1 MPSLDFIPSND
12 TNLHERALNTS
23 VDVYLLE
30 DSDMNVQSHDE
41 NAPLLGDDS
50 DNFSPDSY
58 SPLVNDVH
66 NDADFNKV
74 VQMSL
79 QAIES
84 GIHPERIYQGSSGSY
99 FVKNIDGKK
108 IAVFKPKDEE
118 PYGKLNP
125 KWTKWMHKHCCP
137 CCFGRSCLVPNQG
150 YLSEAGA
157 SLVDQKL
164 RLNIVP
170 TTRVVRLVSD
180 SFNYSPVD
188 RAKSKTKQH
197 VASRFP
203 EIGRHFNR
211 LGLPPKIGSFQ
222 LFVPDCE
229 DADYWLRHFDNE
241 SLPKPTAKE
250 FQFQFEK
257 LVVLDY
263 LIRNTDRGN
272 DNWLIRYHSPEL
284 KEGTDETTKDDWGVI
299 GMPKIELF
307 AIDNGLAFPFKHP
320 DEWRAYPF
328 YWAWLPMA
336 KEPFSDLIREAVL
349 PLLSDVHFINGLVRD
364 LHNLFKIDPGFDL
377 STFQRQMS
385 VLRGQV
391 VNLIA
396 ALRDSKSPY
405 DLVRMPVLTLE
416 LSTKKRYNKPRW
428 PHQRLAAGLAHGTTT
443 STTNDDDSIDYFRSY
458 THHPRVDVIHPVVS
472 VNTDQQSVSVDTNQM
487 HNLIG
492 YNNCTDLNNIQ
503 PTTSITQSNSTV
515 AAGDNN
521 AYAIAVDTEE
531 DGGIDVLEH
540 GLVAL
545 PSFKPKQSMSTDK
558 AAEVDLATTTS
569 LGDDVPEDDEDAEQR
584 FNLRYYKK
592 PFFSWF

>member
-58 SPLVNDVH
+58 SPL
-66 NDADFNKV
+66 
-74 VQMSL
+74 
-79 QAIES
+79 AIES

-99 FVKNIDGKK
+99 FVKNIDG
-108 IAVFKPKDEE
+108 

-263 LIRNTDRGN
+263 LIRNTGM
-272 DNWLIRYHSPEL
+272 LIF
-284 KEGTDETTKDDWGVI
+284 TDVQ
-299 GMPKIELF
+299 L
-307 AIDNGLAFPFKHP
+307 
-320 DEWRAYPF
+320 
-328 YWAWLPMA
+328 
-336 KEPFSDLIREAVL
+336 
-349 PLLSDVHFINGLVRD
+349 
-364 LHNLFKIDPGFDL
+364 
-377 STFQRQMS
+377 
-385 VLRGQV
+385 
-391 VNLIA
+391 
-396 ALRDSKSPY
+396 
-405 DLVRMPVLTLE
+405 
-416 LSTKKRYNKPRW
+416 
-428 PHQRLAAGLAHGTTT
+428 
-443 STTNDDDSIDYFRSY
+443 
-458 THHPRVDVIHPVVS
+458 
-472 VNTDQQSVSVDTNQM
+472 
-487 HNLIG
+487 
-492 YNNCTDLNNIQ
+492 
-503 PTTSITQSNSTV
+503 
-515 AAGDNN
+515 
-521 AYAIAVDTEE
+521 
-531 DGGIDVLEH
+531 
-540 GLVAL
+540 
-545 PSFKPKQSMSTDK
+545 
-558 AAEVDLATTTS
+558 
-569 LGDDVPEDDEDAEQR
+569 
-584 FNLRYYKK
+584 
-592 PFFSWF
+592 